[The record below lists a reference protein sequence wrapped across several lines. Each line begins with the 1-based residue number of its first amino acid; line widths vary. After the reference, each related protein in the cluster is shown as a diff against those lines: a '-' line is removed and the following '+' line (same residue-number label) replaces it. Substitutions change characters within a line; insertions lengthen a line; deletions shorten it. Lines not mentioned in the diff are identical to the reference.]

1 MRIIKAIPVGVWL
14 GILLLSCLAI
24 LWLSPI
30 LWMIKS
36 SFGETLFGGQMASLI
51 PNTPFTLSHF
61 KEAWESADWIQLYA
75 NTLFFTFGTLL
86 VQLVA
91 ITVVGYVFA
100 YYEFAGKQFL
110 FYGFLM
116 QMMIMP
122 VMVMVPNLLTLK
134 SMGLLDTL
142 IGAMMP
148 YFASGIGIFLMR
160 QTFLNF
166 PKELEDAAILEGAR
180 WWQVIWYVLL
190 PMARP
195 AMLAFAVV
203 SVTYHWNEYLWPL
216 MVLSDPS
223 KQLLTIGLVSFAM
236 GAESGGD
243 WGLVSAG
250 TLMVCAPLV
259 IAFLLFQKQFM
270 RSFGFSG
277 IK

>member
-1 MRIIKAIPVGVWL
+1 MLA
-14 GILLLSCLAI
+14 LAI
-24 LWLSPI
+24 VWLSPL
-30 LWMIKS
+30 LWMLKS
-36 SFGETLFGGQMASLI
+36 AFGETVFGGEMASIWPHGPIIFDQFSEAWQSANWLRLYLNTLI
-51 PNTPFTLSHF
+51 FTL
-61 KEAWESADWIQLYA
+61 
-75 NTLFFTFGTLL
+75 GTLL
-86 VQLVA
+86 VQLVS
-91 ITVVGYVFA
+91 ITIVGYVFA
-100 YYEFAGKQFL
+100 YYQFRGRALL
-110 FYGFLM
+110 FYGFLV

-122 VMVMVPNLLTLK
+122 VMVMVPNLLTLQ
-134 SMGLLDTL
+134 SLGLLDTL
-142 IGAMMP
+142 TGAMLP
-148 YFASGIGIFLMR
+148 YFASGIGVFLMR
-160 QTFLNF
+160 QTFLNI
-166 PKELEDAAILEGAR
+166 PNELEDAALMEGAH
-180 WWQVIWYVLL
+180 WWQLLWYVLL

-216 MVLSDPS
+216 MVLSDPD

-236 GAESGGD
+236 GAESGGE

>member
-1 MRIIKAIPVGVWL
+1 MHINRKLTLGAGIGVL
-14 GILLLSCLAI
+14 VMLCLAI

-30 LWMIKS
+30 LWMVKS
-36 SFGETLFGGQMASLI
+36 SFGQTLFGGAMASLI
-51 PNTPFTLSHF
+51 PSTPVTLSHF
-61 KEAWESADWIQLYA
+61 SEAWQSADWLQLYG

-100 YYEFAGKQFL
+100 YYEFAGKNLL

-142 IGAMMP
+142 TGAMLP
-148 YFASGIGIFLMR
+148 YFASGIGVFLMR
-160 QTFLNF
+160 QTFLNI
-166 PKELEDAAILEGAR
+166 PKELEEAAVLEGAN
-180 WWQVIWYVLL
+180 WWQVLWYVLI

>member
-1 MRIIKAIPVGVWL
+1 MSAVKPRLSAGILTLLLIALAIVWL
-14 GILLLSCLAI
+14 A
-24 LWLSPI
+24 PI
-30 LWMIKS
+30 LWMVKS
-36 SFGETLFGGQMASLI
+36 SFGPTLFGPQMASLI
-51 PNTPFTLSHF
+51 PSGTFSIEHF
-61 KEAWESADWIQLYA
+61 KEAWNSADWIGLYL
-75 NTLFFTFGTLL
+75 NTIFFTFGTL
-86 VQLVA
+86 VIQLIA
-91 ITVVGYVFA
+91 ITICGYVFA
-100 YYEFAGKQFL
+100 YYQFAGKQWL
-110 FYGFLM
+110 FYAFLM

-134 SMGLLDTL
+134 SIGLLDTL
-142 IGAMMP
+142 TGAMLP
-148 YFASGIGIFLMR
+148 YFASGIGVFLMR
-160 QTFLNF
+160 QTFMNV
-166 PKELEDAAILEGAR
+166 PKELEEAAILEGAR
-180 WWQVIWYVLL
+180 WWQVIWHVLL

-216 MVLSDPS
+216 MVLSDPG

-243 WGLVSAG
+243 WGLVSSG

-259 IAFLLFQKQFM
+259 IAFLVFQKQFM

>member
-30 LWMIKS
+30 LWMVKS
-36 SFGETLFGGQMASLI
+36 SFGETLFNGQMASLI

-75 NTLFFTFGTLL
+75 NTLFFTFGTLV

-91 ITVVGYVFA
+91 ITIVGYVFA

-160 QTFLNF
+160 QTFLNI
-166 PKELEDAAILEGAR
+166 PKELEDAAILEGAC

-259 IAFLLFQKQFM
+259 IAFLLFQKQFI